1 MSTMNGNDLSST
13 NGQPTVV
20 VKDTKIIPSSEFNGI
35 VTRAKDG

>member
-1 MSTMNGNDLSST
+1 MPTVNENDTSLT

-20 VKDTKIIPSSEFNGI
+20 VKDTKVIPSSEFNGV